1 MDKLRQYAPI
11 LHTGYGAHYTEE
23 NMRDFIEWIDA
34 QFYSGFS
41 AEGKSN
47 PRTND
52 IDGWAEGFIRGIA
65 YAAAESAKRGLDVWL
80 FDEWGFPTGT
90 AGGKTL
96 EANPR
101 WRSKKLHLAMDLPLE
116 KGQQVDLPVPA
127 RFLSAAVWK
136 TGRDIFGAPLGDGKP
151 LSPVEG
157 RIRYEAAE
165 KRERLC
171 VATWEFDN
179 FRTVGIF
186 IPDPEDD
193 KQGTLDLLSR
203 EGVARFISQMHE
215 RYVPAL
221 GGYFGKQLKGFFYD
235 EPFVSV
241 PFPYT
246 FDIFEEFR
254 KVKGYDLVPSLP
266 RMLAG
271 LLPGGVLDYRD
282 VCTSRVAEVFY
293 GQMAEWCHA
302 HGLEMVGHQDLDHRI
317 FSLDSKSGHFFKN
330 SARSDAPGVDY
341 IWDQLRPGHFAD
353 FPRFAGSARRF
364 LGKKHAGSESFAATS
379 ACLFPDYMRFCM
391 EFQIL
396 RGIDRFYLMVAD
408 PVPEDRQF
416 YTVLSKDH
424 PQSIAFG
431 ALLNRRVALTNQ
443 LVNTAR
449 PGAGVALYIPMGA
462 VFRDMLRQN
471 DAANQAPYLLVWK
484 YLNRAA
490 EILCYLPVDFEYIWK
505 EALLK
510 LPVRDG
516 ALISPEGQRIH
527 TLIIPPST
535 VEEPEIYDKLST
547 FTREGGKL
555 LFINNAPEPFL
566 DSALVVPQVEDL
578 PEFIKPGLGLSHP
591 SRLSLT
597 VREAEGKTLYFI
609 LNEDSVPHATDIAF
623 PGGKAVLQYDYDR
636 ELWTDVGQGDATVSA
651 VFQPMELALYALAE
665 TPLKVL
671 PRLTGPGTPVK
682 DWIVLLPD
690 GKELPL
696 GEDLRDWGEFY
707 RKDYTGWMTYRGS
720 FSVPL
725 DGTYR
730 VKLGRVCYAAKVS
743 VDGAERLAAFAPY
756 KADFELGKG
765 EHSLQVEVLNTSVNQ
780 ILGTAEAERKNR
792 DMPWFK
798 TKVGSDRKYLCS
810 GLLGPVRVDLL
821 SNPASKTG

>member
-1 MDKLRQYAPI
+1 MDKLRQYAPV
-11 LHTGYGAHYTEE
+11 LHTGYGAHYTEKH
-23 NMRDFIEWIDA
+23 MRDFVEWIDA
-34 QFYSGFS
+34 QYYSGFS
-41 AEGKSN
+41 AEGKSKS
-47 PRTND
+47 RTND
-52 IDGWAEGFIRGIA
+52 IDGWVEGFIRGIA
-65 YAAAESAKRGLDVWL
+65 YAADELAKRGLCLWL
-80 FDEWGFPTGT
+80 FDEWGYPTGT

-96 EANPR
+96 EAGTR

-116 KGQQVDLPVPA
+116 KGQCLDLPVPS

-136 TGRDIFGAPLGDGKP
+136 TGRDIFGTPLAEARP

-157 RIRYEAAE
+157 RIRYEARE

-171 VATWEFDN
+171 VVTWEFDN

-221 GGYFGKQLKGFFYD
+221 GKYFGRELKGFFYD

-246 FDIFEEFR
+246 FDIFEEFQR
-254 KVKGYDLVPSLP
+254 VKAYDLIPFLP
-266 RMLAG
+266 HMLAG
-271 LLPGGVLDYRD
+271 LFPAGVLDYRD

-302 HGLEMVGHQDLDHRI
+302 HGLELVGHQDLDHRI

-353 FPRFAGSARRF
+353 FPRFAGSARRL

-396 RGIDRFYLMVAD
+396 RGIDRFYLMIAD
-408 PVPEDRQF
+408 PVPEDGQF
-416 YTVLSKDH
+416 RTVLSKDH

-431 ALLNRRVALTNQ
+431 ALLNRRVALTNR

-449 PGAGVALYIPMGA
+449 PGAGIALYIPMGV

-490 EILCYLPVDFEYIWK
+490 EILCYLPVDFEYLWK
-505 EALLK
+505 EALLN
-510 LPVRDG
+510 LPIRDG
-516 ALISPEGQRIH
+516 ALVSPEGQRIH

-535 VEEPEIYDKLST
+535 VEEPDIYDKLSL
-547 FTREGGKL
+547 FIREGGHL
-555 LFINNAPEPFL
+555 FFINDVPEFFL
-566 DSALVVPQVEDL
+566 GQALVVPEVEDL
-578 PEFIKPGLGLSHP
+578 PGFIEPGLRLSPP

-597 VREAEGKTLYFI
+597 VRQDKEKTLYFI
-609 LNEDSVPHATDIAF
+609 LNEDSVPHSTDIAF
-623 PGGKAVLQYDYDR
+623 PPGKLLRYDYDR
-636 ELWTDVGQGDATVSA
+636 ELWIDVERREGDAVPA
-651 VFQPMELALYALAE
+651 LFQPMELEVYALAGAPAGIL
-665 TPLKVL
+665 PLQG
-671 PRLTGPGTPVK
+671 GPEFGVSGWT
-682 DWIVLLPD
+682 VLLPE
-690 GKELPL
+690 GYELSL

-707 RKDYTGWMTYRGS
+707 RKDYTGWMSYRAS
-720 FSVPL
+720 FQVPRK
-725 DGTYR
+725 GKYR
-730 VKLGRVCYAAKVS
+730 INLGRVCYAAKVS
-743 VDGAERLAAFAPY
+743 VDGLEKPAAFAPY
-756 KADFELGKG
+756 KADFELEGG
-765 EHSLQVEVLNTSVNQ
+765 SHSLQVDVLNTSANE
-780 ILGTAEAERKNR
+780 ILGTAEAIRKNR
-792 DMPWFK
+792 DMAWFK
-798 TKVGSDRKYLCS
+798 TKVGSDRNYLCS
-810 GLLGPVRVDLL
+810 GLLGPVKVGML
-821 SNPASKTG
+821 N